1 MNKIEKKQKKK
12 KKNKSEKK
20 SRNEFRTENPLHTL
34 DLRRFKD
41 IILQVF
47 ILRKLYKLKIRVKNV
62 SL

>member
-20 SRNEFRTENPLHTL
+20 MQKRNEFRTENPLHTL

-47 ILRKLYKLKIRVKNV
+47 ILRNYINWKSV
-62 SL
+62 